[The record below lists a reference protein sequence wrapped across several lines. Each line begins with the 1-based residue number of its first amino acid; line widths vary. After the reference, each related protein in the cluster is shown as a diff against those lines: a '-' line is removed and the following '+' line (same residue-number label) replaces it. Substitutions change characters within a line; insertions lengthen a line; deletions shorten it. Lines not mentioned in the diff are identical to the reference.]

1 MFSKFISLFLLI
13 FFLAYINSGLFSYSL
28 FKANQEEIIK
38 DCCEKKVIN
47 CDGKCY
53 YSKSVAKNEKD
64 TTGENEIQRVNVNPV
79 LYFEKITNELII
91 NSKKSLISPYYFHN
105 ISNGFT
111 FIEDKPPKI

>member
-1 MFSKFISLFLLI
+1 MLSKFISLFLLV

-38 DCCEKKVIN
+38 DCCEKKVTN

-53 YSKSVAKNEKD
+53 FNKSVAKNEKD
-64 TTGENEIQRVNVNPV
+64 TTGENEIQRINVSPV
-79 LYFEKITNELII
+79 LYIEKIVNDLII
-91 NSKKSLISPYYFHN
+91 NSKKSLFTIYNSQN
-105 ISNGFT
+105 TSNGHI